1 MSATKEM
8 GGGGGVEENLFQERG
23 IQQLR
28 HTVVNKAS
36 ALVSSGKKKR
46 PLSALTRCPC

>member
-8 GGGGGVEENLFQERG
+8 GWGGGGGVEENLFQERG

-28 HTVVNKAS
+28 HTVDNKAS
-36 ALVSSGKKKR
+36 ALVS
-46 PLSALTRCPC
+46 LTFYDLRI